1 MRQVIMNS
9 AKSIREH
16 LFSLTN
22 RGIKYDLDRI
32 REAAARCGNPHLH
45 YKSFHIAGTNGK
57 GSTCTYIE
65 SVLRHAGYKTAL
77 YTSPHILSFE
87 ERFLING
94 SPVLETQ
101 WLEVYTAQSSII
113 EELNLTFFEAT
124 TLIAFELFKRNHVEW
139 AVFETGLGGRLDATN
154 IIIPEVSVITG
165 IAIDHT
171 DYLGP
176 TLVSIANEK
185 LGIVKNKC
193 PLVFAKNSDTDV
205 MNLAEEMCIKKDAP
219 LRIVCDSDAQLIGD
233 GENGLEF
240 LWNNL
245 KFRTSLPGSFQ
256 LRNALL
262 ALNALQC
269 AGITDYKVLYDGLES
284 AFLPGRFHKLT
295 YGGKTIILD
304 VGHNP
309 DAASV
314 LVAALKKKYYGKSIC
329 FVTGI
334 MKDKDTS
341 GILKQYR
348 TVASYIVLTRPQT
361 DRAALP
367 ENLLQQ
373 VEKDFVGQC
382 EVCITVDDAV
392 RLAFGRDEDIICITG
407 SFYTVGEGFLSLG
420 VDPYKFS

>member
-1 MRQVIMNS
+1 MIN

-16 LFSLTN
+16 LFSLVN

-32 REAAARCGNPHLH
+32 REAAARCGNPQLH

-77 YTSPHILSFE
+77 YTSPHIISFE

-94 SPVLETQ
+94 SPIQEGE
-101 WLEVYTAQSSII
+101 WLEVYQIQRSII

-124 TLIAFELFKRNHVEW
+124 TLMAFELFKRNHVEW

-154 IIIPEVSVITG
+154 IITPQVSVITG

-171 DYLGP
+171 DYLGS

-185 LGIVKNKC
+185 LGIVKSNC
-193 PLVFAKNSDTDV
+193 PLILAKNNDTDV
-205 MNLAEEMCIKKDAP
+205 MNLAEAICIEKNAA
-219 LRIVCDSDAQLIGD
+219 LHIVSDSDALLTGD
-233 GENGLEF
+233 GENGIEF

-245 KFRTSLPGSFQ
+245 KFHISLQGSFQ
-256 LRNALL
+256 LKNALL
-262 ALNALQC
+262 ALNALLC
-269 AGITDYKVLYDGLES
+269 AGITEYNALYDGLTS
-284 AFLPGRFHKLT
+284 AFLPGRFHILSR
-295 YGGKTIILD
+295 GGKTIVLD

-314 LVAALKKKYYGKSIC
+314 LIAALKKKYCGKSIC

-334 MKDKDTS
+334 MKDKDTR
-341 GILKQYR
+341 GILRQYC
-348 TVASYIVLTRPQT
+348 TVAKHIILTRPQI
-361 DRAALP
+361 DRAELP

-373 VEKDFVGQC
+373 VEIDFVDKC
-382 EVCITVDDAV
+382 EICSTVEAAVCRA
-392 RLAFGRDEDIICITG
+392 LARAEEIVIITG
-407 SFYTVGEGFLSLG
+407 SFYTVGEGYLTLG
-420 VDPYKFS
+420 VDPYSCS